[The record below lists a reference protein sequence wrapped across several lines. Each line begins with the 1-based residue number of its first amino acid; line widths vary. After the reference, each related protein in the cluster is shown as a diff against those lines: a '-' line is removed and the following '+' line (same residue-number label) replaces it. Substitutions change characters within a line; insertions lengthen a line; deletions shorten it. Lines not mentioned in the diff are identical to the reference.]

1 MPKKRVSL
9 TLDQELVNKIDKEAS
24 NYDINRSQMMEKITG
39 DYFQAKGLDT
49 AVILCGDSENE
60 TLTLHEGKP
69 VLSHIIEHL
78 AQEGIKRAILLV
90 GDNRD
95 EIEPNFGSKHEGV
108 TLEYIEEKSPEG
120 TASALSKAE
129 EKIGNTF
136 VALNGHVISDVDF
149 KEMLETH
156 REEEGPAT
164 VALTTVQD
172 ASNYGVVTLK
182 GRKVLGFE
190 EKPSKPDT
198 RLINAGTYILEP
210 EIFSKIN
217 ETGEKDLEEVFRHLA
232 KENRMN
238 GYVYGGKWKD
248 IS

>member
-24 NYDINRSQMMEKITG
+24 NYDINRSQMMEKITE

-49 AVILCGDSENE
+49 AVILCGDPENE

-90 GDNRD
+90 GDNKE

-108 TLEYIEEKSPEG
+108 TLEYIEEESPEG
-120 TASALSKAE
+120 TASALKKAE
-129 EKIGNTF
+129 DMIGNTF

-156 REEEGPAT
+156 RDEEGPAT
-164 VALTTVQD
+164 VALTTVED

-190 EKPSKPDT
+190 EKPSQPDT

-232 KENRMN
+232 RENRMN
-238 GYVYGGKWKD
+238 GYVYGGEWKD